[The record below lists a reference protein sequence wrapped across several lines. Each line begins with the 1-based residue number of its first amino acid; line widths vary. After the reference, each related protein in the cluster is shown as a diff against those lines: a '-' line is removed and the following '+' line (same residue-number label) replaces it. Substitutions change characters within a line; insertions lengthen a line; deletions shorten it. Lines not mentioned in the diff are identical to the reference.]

1 MLKEY
6 HDRAEATLSYADLSK
21 AFDYVEIGNKC
32 SMAMSGDIK
41 CKYNPVDGSYEFDVD
56 VSPKM
61 NNSEWIRNIDKKK
74 YNIYPYHR
82 EMT

>member
-21 AFDYVEIGNKC
+21 TFDDVEIESKC

-41 CKYNPVDGSYEFDVD
+41 CKD
-56 VSPKM
+56 
-61 NNSEWIRNIDKKK
+61 NSELPQILIVIMKLMF
-74 YNIYPYHR
+74 HR
-82 EMT
+82 K